1 MSDYVIKMN
10 LELYNKNN
18 PEDNIGVIYDTAM
31 SEEDAESI
39 DALEKIFVIL
49 CRWRIVF
56 KYHILSLSTIYCVHC
71 IHLEISCNI
80 LYIIIPTRIIIKLQ
94 NFQIYSKGS

>member
-18 PEDNIGVIYDTAM
+18 PEDNIGVIYDTAT

-39 DALEKIFVIL
+39 DVLEKIFVIL

-56 KYHILSLSTIYCVHC
+56 KYHILSLPTIYCVYC
-71 IHLEISCNI
+71 MHLEISCNI
-80 LYIIIPTRIIIKLQ
+80 FYIIIPTRIIIKLQ